1 MNYIQYESPRM
12 IQNPSTH
19 NFGSID
25 GHIPG
30 TLSAYFISNVPHL
43 FNSPPPPKKEG
54 VRLPTVY
61 KKKIIIK
68 VSERSPKKGESTI
81 AQNPTKL
88 QDSRHFSPLE
98 ISPFSL
104 PCSFPPGQRGSGCK
118 LRVRKARSRGAGS
131 RCINRLRSVSHSP
144 LTIVCPC
151 GAPRQ

>member
-1 MNYIQYESPRM
+1 MGTSLAHCQR
-12 IQNPSTH
+12 
-19 NFGSID
+19 
-25 GHIPG
+25 
-30 TLSAYFISNVPHL
+30 TLSQTCHTYLIVL
-43 FNSPPPPKKEG
+43 PPEKRRSKAANCIQ
-54 VRLPTVY
+54 
-61 KKKIIIK
+61 KKIIIK